1 MTTQV
6 TSFSTMDQNPAQAAI
21 SGPLSSRALFWRP
34 RYIAETPFAYHL
46 PFTFWLTDMAR
57 PTRVMAV
64 GMVDGQSYFAVCQAL
79 DKLNISAM
87 CTGFGEWGSVAD
99 DADGVIRKVPE
110 ALVAQNRDHYDDFS
124 KIRPRTATAAL
135 KPVEDHTLDLL
146 IVNLAADLGDCDL
159 FFDLALRKLSER
171 GIILIH
177 DLQASHDD
185 AHKAAALD
193 LQRQAHQ
200 TIRFGDDD
208 DGVLVLLVGNQQ
220 DDRLTHF
227 ADMKTGSAE
236 FNTVQAVF
244 HQLGAGHYYAWR
256 STEDLRAAEEAKA
269 LLAATTAERDALTDK
284 YAKLTRAYEE
294 RNTRVA
300 THQANLHDA
309 QEKVSTLETQLTAT
323 TAALEALKEDHQ
335 ALVQAHDHLQEKA
348 RTQPADS
355 AEIRKLEQQL
365 KTRFQELAILQRE
378 IVAVEKRA
386 AAQVHA
392 LKTSTSWRITAPL
405 RRLVLMLRA
414 RRK

>member
-6 TSFSTMDQNPAQAAI
+6 TSLSAMEQNPAQAAI

-46 PFTFWLTDMAR
+46 PFTFWLADMAR

-87 CTGFGEWGSVAD
+87 CTGFGEWGNVAD
-99 DADGVIRKVPE
+99 DEDGVIRKVPD
-110 ALVAQNRDHYDDFS
+110 ALMAQNRDHYEDFS
-124 KIRPRTATAAL
+124 KLRPRTAIAAL

-177 DLQASHDD
+177 DLQASHGD
-185 AHKAAALD
+185 AQKAAALE

-256 STEDLRAAEEAKA
+256 SAEDLRAAEEARS
-269 LLAATTAERDALTDK
+269 LATQTLAERDAIAEK
-284 YAKLTRAYEE
+284 YTKLTRAYEE
-294 RNTRVA
+294 RNNSVA

-309 QEKVSTLETQLTAT
+309 QETVRTQKDQLSEVV
-323 TAALEALKEDHQ
+323 AAYEALKADHQ
-335 ALVQAHDHLQEKA
+335 ALIQAHDTLQQKA
-348 RTQPADS
+348 QAQPADS

-386 AAQVHA
+386 EAQVKA

-405 RRLVLMLRA
+405 RRFVLMIRSK
-414 RRK
+414 RK